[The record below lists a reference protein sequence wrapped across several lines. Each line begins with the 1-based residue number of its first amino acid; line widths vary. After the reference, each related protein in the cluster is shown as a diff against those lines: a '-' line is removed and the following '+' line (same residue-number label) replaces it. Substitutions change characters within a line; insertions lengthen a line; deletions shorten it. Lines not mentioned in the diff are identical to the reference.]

1 MILIKLQWITTV
13 TWHGIKGVLMQLAS
27 VTNLMQATILQVK
40 LIMKYGLVNG
50 HWQLMYALFGLVDSM
65 MLTLRTN
72 SLANQSNVH
81 IHTCLLISTQTLI
94 DQQLI

>member
-1 MILIKLQWITTV
+1 MILIKLQWITTD
-13 TWHGIKGVLMQLAS
+13 TWHGIKGVLMHLAS
-27 VTNLMQATILQVK
+27 VTNLMQATNLQVK

-65 MLTLRTN
+65 MLTLKTN
-72 SLANQSNVH
+72 SNANQFNVH
-81 IHTCLLISTQTLI
+81 IHTCLLTSTQTLI